1 MQTIKELTPEQI
13 SKGVGNLMQG
23 YKNQGYQPEGLH
35 TYNDEQGIPIYWR
48 ARLRNSK
55 DKTEKRIFPVSFNE
69 GKFELKEP
77 EFLGKKPLY
86 QLHRIKDAQIIH
98 FVEGE
103 KCADKLSKLG
113 LVATTSGGTTS
124 HNKADFEPLRGKE
137 IYIWPDKDEHGLE
150 FSNAVKEILLAMDC
164 IVHMLDVSA
173 LGLPPKGDAVDWLY
187 LHQEATK
194 ESVLSL
200 PCIQDEAITSTATAP
215 KIGLEKAITPQSSE
229 WIEPESLPDELPPVM
244 QFDKNLLPFALREWV
259 ADIAHR
265 MQCPADFTAI
275 GALVAISS
283 VIGARAVI
291 QPKEKDDWQVTP
303 NLWGAV
309 IGRPGVMKSPALNE
323 VLKHL
328 KRLEANE
335 TERFK
340 ALHEEWESDLQLAE
354 MQNEKNRVDARANS
368 IKDPAK
374 AKALLNA
381 YPLPPEPMSRRFIV
395 NDATVEKLGEI
406 LAVNPYGLY
415 GLLTS
420 MDKPG
425 QEEARG
431 FYLQSYDG
439 NQSYTFE
446 RIGRGTVPIKNLCL
460 SLIGGIQP
468 GKIKNYVRGAIS
480 GGTGDDGLLQRFGLA
495 VYPDIGREFKNIDQL
510 PDLKAKAM
518 AWGVFERLGQL
529 QPNSEGLPIIWRF
542 TPEAQEIFLEWRIP
556 FEMELKRGELHPAM
570 ESHLSKY
577 RKLVPALALI
587 FALIDT
593 PDSGA
598 LIGENELI
606 RAISWAEYLRTHAN
620 RIYAVAT
627 IPEVAGAKALLK
639 KIKKG
644 EIIKDGIAVNGFT
657 RRQIYSNHWT
667 ELDTPEAV
675 EKATDVLVEYG
686 YLSYEK
692 LATGGAPSD
701 YYTINPLI
709 MKGLKNG

>member
-13 SKGVGNLMQG
+13 SLGVGTLMQG
-23 YKNQGYQPEGLH
+23 YKKQGFQAEGLH
-35 TYNDEQGIPIYWR
+35 TYNDEDGIPIYWR
-48 ARLRNSK
+48 ARLRNANNKS
-55 DKTEKRIFPVSFNE
+55 EKRIYPISFNQ

-77 EFLGKKPLY
+77 EFIGKKPLY
-86 QLHRIKDAQIIH
+86 QLHRIKQSQTIY

-103 KCADKLSKLG
+103 RCADKLIKLG

-124 HNKADFEPLRGKE
+124 HSSTDFEPLRGKE
-137 IYIWPDKDEHGLE
+137 IFIWADNDPHGLD
-150 FSNAVKEILLAMDC
+150 FANAVKEILLVMNC
-164 IVHMLDVSA
+164 IVHMLDISA
-173 LGLPPKGDAVDWLY
+173 LGLPPKGDAVDWLA
-187 LHQEATK
+187 LHPTATI

-200 PCIQDEAITSTATAP
+200 PCIVDKTTTSIA
-215 KIGLEKAITPQSSE
+215 SSG
-229 WIEPESLPDELPPVM
+229 WTEPEPLPNEIPPVM

-265 MQCPADFTAI
+265 MQCPADFTAV

-323 VLKHL
+323 VLKPL
-328 KRLEANE
+328 KKLEAQE

-340 ALHEEWESDLQLAE
+340 SLHDEWESDFQLAE
-354 MQNEKNRVDARANS
+354 MQNEKNKAEAKGVSMTNP
-368 IKDPAK
+368 IK
-374 AKALLNA
+374 AKALLSA
-381 YPLPPEPMSRRFIV
+381 IPLPSEPVGRRFIV

-406 LAVNPYGLY
+406 LAINPYGLLCYRDELY

-446 RIGRGTVPIKNLCL
+446 RISRDTTAIKNLCL

-468 GKIKNYVRGAIS
+468 GKIKNYVRGAVN

-495 VYPDIGREFKNIDQL
+495 VYPDIGREFKNIDQK
-510 PDLKAKAM
+510 PDLEAKAR
-518 AWGVFERLGQL
+518 AWEVFERLGQL
-529 QPNSEGLPIIWRF
+529 QPDSEGLPTVWRF
-542 TPEAQEIFLEWRIP
+542 TPQAQEVFLEWRIP
-556 FEMELKRGELHPAM
+556 FETELKSGDLHPAM

-598 LIGENELI
+598 LIGESELI
-606 RAISWAEYLRTHAN
+606 RAISWAEYLRSHAN
-620 RIYAVAT
+620 RIYAVASN
-627 IPEVAGAKALLK
+627 PEMGGAQALLK
-639 KIKKG
+639 RIKKG
-644 EIIKDGIAVNGFT
+644 EITNKDGVAVNGFT
-657 RRQIYSNHWT
+657 ARDIYRMGWA
-667 ELDTPEAV
+667 ELGREPT
-675 EKATDVLVEYG
+675 EKAIQVLEDYG
-686 YLSYEK
+686 YLQYQK
-692 LATGGAPSD
+692 LETGGAPSKF
-701 YYTINPLI
+701 YTINPLI
-709 MKGLKNG
+709 LKRVKNG